1 MNKITL
7 VLTLALVATMTT
19 VSITDRL
26 PDAEAM
32 KSSGSEPTPSGSET
46 RHVVCGDRLCSEIS
60 IQKKIT
66 QDRCGHNK
74 ILVERMCSGI
84 STTSADV
91 NAFTY
96 DSSKKIITISLDSNE
111 NENIQLSIPH
121 TNNNIVVFVDG
132 EEWDDVLHIWNLLN
146 IEIFEGTENIEIH
159 LD

>member
-1 MNKITL
+1 MFN
-7 VLTLALVATMTT
+7 
-19 VSITDRL
+19 
-26 PDAEAM
+26 P
-32 KSSGSEPTPSGSET
+32 
-46 RHVVCGDRLCSEIS
+46 
-60 IQKKIT
+60 
-66 QDRCGHNK
+66 NK

-91 NAFTY
+91 NAYTY

-111 NENIQLSIPH
+111 NGDIQLSIPH
-121 TNNNIVVFVDG
+121 TNNNIIVFVDG

>member
-19 VSITDRL
+19 VAITDSL
-26 PDAEAM
+26 PEAEAM
-32 KSSGSEPTPSGSET
+32 KSSGSVPTPSGSET
-46 RHVVCGDRLCSEIS
+46 RHIVCGDRLCSEILV
-60 IQKKIT
+60 QQIT
-66 QDRCGHNK
+66 PDRCAHNK

-91 NAFTY
+91 NAYTY

-111 NENIQLSIPH
+111 DENIQLSIPH

-146 IEIFEGTENIEIH
+146 IEILEGTENIEIH